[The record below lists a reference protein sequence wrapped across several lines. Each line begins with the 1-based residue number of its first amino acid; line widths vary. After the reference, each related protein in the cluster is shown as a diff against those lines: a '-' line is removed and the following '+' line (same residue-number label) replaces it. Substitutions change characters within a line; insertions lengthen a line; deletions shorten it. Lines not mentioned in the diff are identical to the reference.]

1 MRFLIILFLLSYNI
15 YMASAP
21 PQNSGPTQMATRID
35 TLPLRTDSNNNVQDI
50 DDPIIQNVL
59 QEFENEM
66 ANSKKIEQPYMMQN
80 QQYVQQQQYPVYQQ
94 HMMQNTYQPTNHQ
107 FKQHKKLLDSNILQK
122 TFIITIIVFFLLN
135 YNVMHLIISKMP
147 DVATSY
153 ISGREFIFNFV
164 IIFGIFYSLTYFD
177 VL

>member
-1 MRFLIILFLLSYNI
+1 
-15 YMASAP
+15 MASAP

-35 TLPLRTDSNNNVQDI
+35 TLPLRTDLNNNMQDI

-66 ANSKKIEQPYMMQN
+66 ANSKKMEQPHIVQN
-80 QQYVQQQQYPVYQQ
+80 QQFAQNIQQQQQYPVYHQQ
-94 HMMQNTYQPTNHQ
+94 MMQNTYPQMNQLNQHNQ
-107 FKQHKKLLDSNILQK
+107 HNQHKQHKKLLDSSILQK

-147 DVATSY
+147 DVATTY

-177 VL
+177 IL

>member
-1 MRFLIILFLLSYNI
+1 
-15 YMASAP
+15 MASAP

-35 TLPLRTDSNNNVQDI
+35 TLPLRTDPNNNMQDI

-66 ANSKKIEQPYMMQN
+66 ANSKKMEQPSMMQN
-80 QQYVQQQQYPVYQQ
+80 QQYVQQQQQQQYPVYHQQ
-94 HMMQNTYQPTNHQ
+94 MMQNTYQPMNQLNQH
-107 FKQHKKLLDSNILQK
+107 KQHKKLLDSNILQK

-147 DVATSY
+147 DAATSY

-177 VL
+177 IL

>member
-1 MRFLIILFLLSYNI
+1 
-15 YMASAP
+15 MASAP

-35 TLPLRTDSNNNVQDI
+35 TLPLRTDLNNNIQDI

-66 ANSKKIEQPYMMQN
+66 ANSKKMEQPTIMQN
-80 QQYVQQQQYPVYQQ
+80 QQFLQQQQQQQHPVYHQQ
-94 HMMQNTYQPTNHQ
+94 MMQNNYQQMNQHNQ
-107 FKQHKKLLDSNILQK
+107 HNQHKQHKKLLDSSILQK

-177 VL
+177 IL